1 MKMTTEN
8 SKMLPESCHCEKE
21 LKNVYPSK
29 DVKNE
34 KNASYK
40 QFFSLPMLKASRE
53 IIYLNLKKCLGFP
66 VRADISR

>member
-1 MKMTTEN
+1 MTPEN

-29 DVKNE
+29 DVKND

-40 QFFSLPMLKASRE
+40 QFFSLLVLKASQE
-53 IIYLNLKKCLGFP
+53 IIYWNFKKN
-66 VRADISR
+66 

>member
-1 MKMTTEN
+1 MKMTPEN

-40 QFFSLPMLKASRE
+40 QFFSLPMLKASQE
-53 IIYLNLKKCLGFP
+53 MILWVLKKCLGFP
-66 VRADISR
+66 VRADLSR

>member
-1 MKMTTEN
+1 MTSEN

-40 QFFSLPMLKASRE
+40 QFFSLLMLKASQE
-53 IIYLNLKKCLGFP
+53 IIYWNFKKM
-66 VRADISR
+66 SRFSSQS